1 MKSCL
6 YYRFVADPDT
16 IEAGVEDVGSPEGVG
31 PHQGRDLPL
40 GVAELLV
47 EEVHQVVVVE
57 KSGWIVEQRV
67 GVWGRVAIL

>member
-1 MKSCL
+1 M
-6 YYRFVADPDT
+6 
-16 IEAGVEDVGSPEGVG
+16 G